1 MSAVSVIGPFDPD
14 IIESAEQFAIPMF
27 GESVPAG
34 FPLPTQGYEE
44 SRLDLNQYCIKRPAA
59 TFMLRADG
67 DSMVGLGIHTGDV
80 LIVDRSLTAKHQD
93 TVIASVD
100 GSLTVKTLE
109 LRPRVRLV
117 PQNRCYAPIEFKDG
131 QELQI
136 FGVVTHVIKTLKA
149 G

>member
-1 MSAVSVIGPFDPD
+1 MSEVCLIGQVDIDAV
-14 IIESAEQFAIPMF
+14 ESSLYAVPLFA
-27 GESVPAG
+27 ESVPAG
-34 FPLPTQGYEE
+34 FPSPAQGYEE
-44 SRLDLNQYCIKRPAA
+44 ARLDLNQYCIKHPAA
-59 TFMLRADG
+59 TYMVRADG
-67 DSMVGLGIHTGDV
+67 DSMSGIGIYPGDI

-117 PQNRCYAPIEFKDG
+117 PQNRCYAPIEFREG

-136 FGVVTHVIKTLKA
+136 FGVVTHVVRALKA